1 MIKEKNIELNERFI
15 WRIIY
20 VFRGIRRMGNMKEG
34 LRDMEDRMRKFKYI
48 FN

>member
-20 VFRGIRRMGNMKEG
+20 VFRGIRRMGNTKEG